1 MFDRSFQKQYSM
13 GSIPERSTM
22 FKHVVKHTMITPN
35 VHIHKNKRIINCPNN
50 NVRSE
55 KYFKKGGK
63 FKNCLTSITRGNIN
77 VGKD

>member
-1 MFDRSFQKQYSM
+1 
-13 GSIPERSTM
+13 
-22 FKHVVKHTMITPN
+22 MIKPN
-35 VHIHKNKRIINCPNN
+35 VHIHKNKRIINGPNN